1 LFQALTQSQQI
12 HKRVSAI
19 GVRQEESLLEES
31 ATREAELLGNISE
44 LEAELRSTRQTLDQ
58 FRTESER
65 ANALATELANQ
76 VLENLL
82 SLWHLEL
89 TVTNRNSLFHCS
101 GILVK
106 LGIVCKKILFFC
118 INVIIFCA
126 YLPFWFTLS
135 RFYSLYSI

>member
-1 LFQALTQSQQI
+1 MFQALTQSHQI

-65 ANALATELANQ
+65 ANTLATELANQ
-76 VLENLL
+76 VLKCVRKKFIACVAFRVNY
-82 SLWHLEL
+82 SQP
-89 TVTNRNSLFHCS
+89 NS
-101 GILVK
+101 
-106 LGIVCKKILFFC
+106 
-118 INVIIFCA
+118 
-126 YLPFWFTLS
+126 
-135 RFYSLYSI
+135 